1 MMKDIKFQE
10 MMETNISLDVQDITA
25 EEQTPNG
32 QWVSMEEFRRA
43 VAVMVTEKGPA
54 TDPGDVTLQL
64 RQAKDEDGDGA
75 KDLGDEVKINL
86 ETDEAG
92 LLIAEAEV
100 ADLDHDNDFS
110 YIGVQ
115 VESAETCEAGVV
127 IHRFYGRY
135 KDGDYD
141 EASKIDL
148 S

>member
-1 MMKDIKFQE
+1 MKDIKFQE
-10 MMETNISLDVQDITA
+10 QVKTDISLDVQDITG
-25 EEQTPNG
+25 EEETPNG
-32 QWVSMEEFRRA
+32 QWVGMEEFRRA
-43 VAVMVTEKGPA
+43 VAVMVTEKGPG

-92 LLIAEAEV
+92 LLIAEAL
-100 ADLDHDNDFS
+100 ADELDHANDFK
-110 YIGVQ
+110 YVGVQ
-115 VESAETCEAGVV
+115 VESDETCEAGVV
-127 IHRFYGRY
+127 IHRFMGRF

-141 EASKIDL
+141 EASKVDL

>member
-1 MMKDIKFQE
+1 MQGRKFQE
-10 MMETNISLDVQDITA
+10 IVKTDISLDVQDITG

-32 QWVSMEEFRRA
+32 QWVSLEEFRKV
-43 VAVMVTEKGPA
+43 VAIMVTEKGPA
-54 TDPGDVTLQL
+54 TDPDDVTLQL

-100 ADLDHDNDFS
+100 TELDHANDFK
-110 YIGVQ
+110 YVGVQ
-115 VESAETCEAGVV
+115 VESAETCEAGVI

-141 EASKIDL
+141 EATKIDL

>member
-1 MMKDIKFQE
+1 MKDIKFQE
-10 MMETNISLDVQDITA
+10 QVKTDISLDVQNIA
-25 EEQTPNG
+25 SEVSTPNG

-54 TDPGDVTLQL
+54 TAPGEVTLQL

-75 KDLGDEVKINL
+75 KNLGDEVSVTL
-86 ETDEAG
+86 ATDEAG
-92 LLIAEAEV
+92 LLVAEAM
-100 ADLDHDNDFS
+100 ADELDHANDFK

-115 VESAETCEAGVV
+115 ANAAEDTDAGVV
-127 IHRFYGRY
+127 IHRYMGRY

-141 EASKIDL
+141 EASKVDL